1 MQATLQLAE
10 MARLG
15 VQPDSI
21 AATALVNAC
30 ARNNRMDMA
39 LSVFDELFG
48 ELPLYFSSC
57 FKYCPVSAVLCETR
71 LDSSVAGILHLLCF
85 CKHTQF
91 S

>member
-30 ARNNRMDMA
+30 ARNHRMDMA

-48 ELPLYFSSC
+48 ELPLTLLLASSTAPC
-57 FKYCPVSAVLCETR
+57 G
-71 LDSSVAGILHLLCF
+71 SSLERCGSFPSLRIPTASIV
-85 CKHTQF
+85 HTV
-91 S
+91 

>member
-1 MQATLQLAE
+1 MVLCYTADLTGLSNVNSLVDGGAKYVLCRAQATLQLAE

-30 ARNNRMDMA
+30 VRNRKMDMA

-48 ELPLYFSSC
+48 EPLTLS
-57 FKYCPVSAVLCETR
+57 
-71 LDSSVAGILHLLCF
+71 H
-85 CKHTQF
+85 
-91 S
+91 